1 MPLRNSGLVNGNIV
15 DAQATAGNASAKRRK
30 RALLRQAGEKGMIA
44 SSATQVV
51 MMNMRPVAAANPNT
65 ADQLQKNLQLKE
77 ALRLDLTELRDV
89 IADDQWP
96 VEIIVTDENGQDVTV
111 TLHSRRDADALANAL
126 EQRLQATSD
135 TGQMEN
141 VQVQGAVSRHQ
152 AALQMVSNQ
161 MKTMHDTAKAIIA
174 NLKA

>member
-1 MPLRNSGLVNGNIV
+1 M
-15 DAQATAGNASAKRRK
+15 
-30 RALLRQAGEKGMIA
+30 
-44 SSATQVV
+44 
-51 MMNMRPVAAANPNT
+51 AAANPNT